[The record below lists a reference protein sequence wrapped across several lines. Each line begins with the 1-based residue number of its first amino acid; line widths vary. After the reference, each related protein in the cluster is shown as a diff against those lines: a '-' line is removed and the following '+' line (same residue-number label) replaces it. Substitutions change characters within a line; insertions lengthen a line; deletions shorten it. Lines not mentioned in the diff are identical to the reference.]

1 MVHAS
6 VLAATIA
13 QEKPSQ
19 QAALEAAIEQFRAR
33 TGVDRIF
40 LRPIKRLQDR
50 WWAVPQPNRTPVCL
64 DRRQFDRREP
74 PNGTQHDTQQI
85 WRFQR
90 QSAMLMAPRLEVIPM
105 PRHKTYVPHGVIPAV
120 LLPFDADLAIDEA
133 GFRKHLRDVAATPG
147 ITAITVNAHSTEV
160 ASCSFEEQRRV
171 LAIAEDEIGDRL
183 PLVNGVWADGS
194 IEAARIARMAAEGG
208 ASALL
213 IFPPAP
219 FTLGQSPEMALAHV
233 KRIADATDLPLV
245 VFQYPLATG
254 QGYPRDTLL
263 KMVDEVASIRAIKD
277 WAGNVPQHEMHIRTL
292 QSLPRP
298 VNVLTT
304 HSAWLLS
311 SLVLGCNGLLSGSGS
326 VIPDLQAQLF
336 HAVKANDLAEA
347 RRLNDRIYPLARVFY
362 ADPWADMHNRMKE
375 ALVLLGRLPRAVV
388 RPPLVK
394 LSEVEID
401 RIRAALVEA
410 GLLGSKAR
418 RDAA

>member
-1 MVHAS
+1 
-6 VLAATIA
+6 
-13 QEKPSQ
+13 
-19 QAALEAAIEQFRAR
+19 
-33 TGVDRIF
+33 
-40 LRPIKRLQDR
+40 
-50 WWAVPQPNRTPVCL
+50 
-64 DRRQFDRREP
+64 
-74 PNGTQHDTQQI
+74 
-85 WRFQR
+85 
-90 QSAMLMAPRLEVIPM
+90 M
-105 PRHKTYVPHGVIPAV
+105 PRHAHYVPHGVIPAV
-120 LLPFDADLAIDEA
+120 LLPFNDDLSVDERS
-133 GFRKHLRDVAATPG
+133 FRNHLRDVAATKG
-147 ITAITVNAHSTEV
+147 LSAITVNAHSTEV

-171 LAIAEDEIGDRL
+171 LEIAQDEIGDRL

-194 IEAARIARMAAEGG
+194 IEAARIARMAHERG

-213 IFPPAP
+213 VFPPGP
-219 FTLGQSPEMALAHV
+219 FTLGQSPEMAIAHF
-233 KRIADATDLPLV
+233 KRIADATDLPLIA
-245 VFQYPLATG
+245 FQYPLATG

-263 KMVDEVASIRAIKD
+263 RLIEQVPTVRAIKD

-326 VIPDLQAQLF
+326 VIPDLQAELLR
-336 HAVKANDLAEA
+336 AVQAKDLTEA
-347 RRLNDRIYPLARVFY
+347 QRLNDRIYPLACVFY

-394 LSEVEID
+394 LGRVEID
-401 RIRAALVEA
+401 RIRLALVEA
-410 GLLGSKAR
+410 GLLASSAA

>member
-1 MVHAS
+1 
-6 VLAATIA
+6 
-13 QEKPSQ
+13 
-19 QAALEAAIEQFRAR
+19 
-33 TGVDRIF
+33 
-40 LRPIKRLQDR
+40 
-50 WWAVPQPNRTPVCL
+50 
-64 DRRQFDRREP
+64 
-74 PNGTQHDTQQI
+74 
-85 WRFQR
+85 
-90 QSAMLMAPRLEVIPM
+90 M
-105 PRHKTYVPHGVIPAV
+105 PRHGRYLPHGVIPAV
-120 LLPFDADLAIDEA
+120 LLPFNDDLSIDEK
-133 GFRKHLRDVAATPG
+133 GFRGHLRDVAATKG
-147 ITAITVNAHSTEV
+147 LSAITINAHSTEV

-171 LAIAEDEIGDRL
+171 LAIAQEEIGDRL

-194 IEAARIARMAAEGG
+194 IEAARIARMAVDGG

-219 FTLGQSPEMALAHV
+219 FTLGQSPEMALAHF
-233 KRIADATDLPLV
+233 KRIADATDLPLI

-263 KMVDEVASIRAIKD
+263 KMVDEVPSIRAIKD

-326 VIPDLQAQLF
+326 VIADLQAQLF
-336 HAVKANDLAEA
+336 HAVKVDDLAEA

-394 LSEVEID
+394 LSHAEIE

-410 GLLGSKAR
+410 GLLGKER

>member
-1 MVHAS
+1 
-6 VLAATIA
+6 
-13 QEKPSQ
+13 
-19 QAALEAAIEQFRAR
+19 
-33 TGVDRIF
+33 
-40 LRPIKRLQDR
+40 
-50 WWAVPQPNRTPVCL
+50 
-64 DRRQFDRREP
+64 
-74 PNGTQHDTQQI
+74 
-85 WRFQR
+85 
-90 QSAMLMAPRLEVIPM
+90 M
-105 PRHKTYVPHGVIPAV
+105 PRHARYLPHGVIPAV
-120 LLPFDADLAIDEA
+120 LLPFDDDLSIDEK
-133 GFRKHLRDVAATPG
+133 GFRSHLRDVAATKG
-147 ITAITVNAHSTEV
+147 LSAITINAHSTEV

-171 LAIAEDEIGDRL
+171 LAIAQEEIGDRL
-183 PLVNGVWADGS
+183 PLFNGVWADGS
-194 IEAARIARMAAEGG
+194 IEAARIARMAADGG

-219 FTLGQSPEMALAHV
+219 FTLGQSPEMALAHFE
-233 KRIADATDLPLV
+233 RIADATDLPLIA
-245 VFQYPLATG
+245 FQYPLATG

-263 KMVDEVASIRAIKD
+263 KMVDEVPSIRAIKD

-347 RRLNDRIYPLARVFY
+347 RRLNDRIYPLARAFY

-394 LSEVEID
+394 LAGAEID

-410 GLLGSKAR
+410 GLLGKAR